1 MQNLAGKTAIITGGA
16 SGIGLGIARALLEAG
31 MNVAIGDVQADALQS
46 AAESLASPECLLT
59 APLDVTDRAAF
70 AAFADAVEAR
80 FGNIHLLANNAGVVV
95 SGPIVQASF
104 SDWDW
109 VIDVNLK
116 GTVNGIVTVLP
127 RILAHG
133 EGGHI
138 LNTASTSGL
147 LPHPGAVI
155 YVTTKSAQIGMS
167 EALRSELEPQGVVV
181 SVLCPGPVQS
191 RIGDSERNRPE
202 DYTASGY
209 TAAPAAQPSEEQVA
223 AAARLMM
230 TAGEVGEMVRKG
242 IERDHLYIITHS
254 EYADG
259 LEQRAAAIR
268 AALPDRPQSD
278 ALKQMMAAAMSNPAL
293 AAEIERRGGAS
304 QS

>member
-16 SGIGLGIARALLEAG
+16 SGIGLGISRALLAAG
-31 MNVAIGDVQADALQS
+31 MNVAIGDVQEDALLS
-46 AAESLASPECLLT
+46 AAETLGASDRLLT
-59 APLDVTDRAAF
+59 GRLDVTDREAF
-70 AAFADAVEAR
+70 AAFADEVEAR

-95 SGPIVQASF
+95 SGPIEQASF

-133 EGGHI
+133 DGGHI

-147 LPHPGAVI
+147 LPHPGAAI
-155 YVTTKSAQIGMS
+155 YVTTKSALIGMT
-167 EALRSELEPQGVVV
+167 EAMRPELEPQAVVV

-191 RIGDSERNRPE
+191 RISDSGRNRPAG
-202 DYTASGY
+202 YTGSGY
-209 TAAPAAQPSEEQVA
+209 QPASSASDASEQQLA
-223 AAARLMM
+223 AAEKLMM
-230 TAGEVGEMVRKG
+230 TADEVGIIVREG
-242 IERDHLYIITHS
+242 IEQDLLYIITHS

-259 LEQRAAAIR
+259 LEERAAAIQQ
-268 AALPDRPQSD
+268 ALPRRPESE
-278 ALKQMMAAAMSNPAL
+278 ALKQMMGVTMRNPAL
-293 AAEIERRGGAS
+293 TAEIERQKRH
-304 QS
+304 

>member
-1 MQNLAGKTAIITGGA
+1 MQDLAGKTAIITGGA
-16 SGIGLGIARALLEAG
+16 SGIGLGISRALLDAG
-31 MNVAIGDVQADALQS
+31 MNIAIGDVQEDALRT
-46 AAESLASPECLLT
+46 AAESLAVPERLFT
-59 APLDVTDRAAF
+59 AQLDVTDREAF
-70 AAFADAVEAR
+70 AAFADAVEER

-95 SGPIVQASF
+95 SGPIERASF

-155 YVTTKSAQIGMS
+155 YVTTKSAQIAMS
-167 EALRSELEPQGVVV
+167 EAMRCELEGQGVIV

-191 RIGDSERNRPE
+191 RIGDSGRNRPQ
-202 DYTASGY
+202 DYTGSGY
-209 TAAPAAQPSEEQVA
+209 DTAPAARPTEEQIA
-223 AAARLMM
+223 AAAKLMM
-230 TAGEVGEMVRKG
+230 TADEVGEMVREG
-242 IERDHLYIITHS
+242 IEKDHLYIITHA

-293 AAEIERRGGAS
+293 AAEIERRGG
-304 QS
+304 

>member
-16 SGIGLGIARALLEAG
+16 SGIGLGISKALLEAG
-31 MNVAIGDVQADALQS
+31 MNVAIADVQEDALAK
-46 AAESLASPECLLT
+46 AAESLAKTGRLMT
-59 APLDVTDRAAF
+59 MGLDVTDREAF
-70 AAFADAVEAR
+70 AAFADRVEER

-95 SGPIVQASF
+95 SGPIAQASF

-109 VIDVNLK
+109 LVDVNLK
-116 GTVNGIVTVLP
+116 GTINGLVTVLP

-155 YVTTKSAQIGMS
+155 YVTTKAAQIAMT
-167 EALRSELEPQGVVV
+167 EAMRAELEPQGVIA

-191 RIGDSERNRPE
+191 RIGDSGRNRPA
-202 DYTASGY
+202 DYAGSGY
-209 TAAPAAQPSEEQVA
+209 QKAPLAKPTPEQIEAAT
-223 AAARLMM
+223 RLMM
-230 TAGEVGEMVRKG
+230 TADEVGVMVREG
-242 IERDHLYIITHS
+242 IEKDYLYIITHA

-259 LEQRAAAIR
+259 LQQRATAIQS
-268 AALPDRPQSD
+268 ALPDQPQSE

-293 AAEIERRGGAS
+293 TAEIERRKP
-304 QS
+304 

>member
-1 MQNLAGKTAIITGGA
+1 MQNLAGKTALITGGA
-16 SGIGLGIARALLEAG
+16 SGIGLGISRALLDAG
-31 MNVAIGDVQADALQS
+31 MNVAIGDVQEDALQ
-46 AAESLASPECLLT
+46 AAAASLGSPQRLFT
-59 APLDVTDRAAF
+59 GRLDVTDREAF
-70 AAFADAVEAR
+70 AAFADDVEAR

-95 SGPIVQASF
+95 SGPIAQASF

-116 GTVNGIVTVLP
+116 GTVNGLVTVLP

-155 YVTTKSAQIGMS
+155 YVTTKAAQIGMT
-167 EALRSELEPQGVVV
+167 EALRCELEAQGVIA

-191 RIGDSERNRPE
+191 RISDSGRNRPA
-202 DYTASGY
+202 DYEGSGY
-209 TAAPAAQPSEEQVA
+209 ASAPAARPTQEQVA
-223 AAARLMM
+223 AATKLMM
-230 TAGEVGEMVRKG
+230 TADEVGVMVREG
-242 IERDHLYIITHS
+242 IEKDYLYIITHS

-259 LEQRAAAIR
+259 LQERAAAIQ

-278 ALKQMMAAAMSNPAL
+278 ALKQMMAAAMHNPAL
-293 AAEIERRGGAS
+293 GAEINRRKGD
-304 QS
+304 